1 MLRRFVLGLFV
12 CGLLGA
18 GAGLMLSDT
27 AFAAEKPKGKKE
39 DEIKPPPPD
48 PALTECK
55 VPFRPATTLNGA
67 TASEEQINAY
77 YAAVR
82 RYQEQLADYRACLN
96 KKIEAAK
103 NAGDRVQ
110 LEALNKLY
118 DDSVTNEE
126 QVVGAFNAALKAYK
140 ERHPSG

>member
-1 MLRRFVLGLFV
+1 MVRRFVLGLFV

-18 GAGLMLSDT
+18 GAGLMLADT
-27 AFAAEKPKGKKE
+27 AFAAEKPKGKE
-39 DEIKPPPPD
+39 EETKPPPPD
-48 PALTECK
+48 PAVTECK

-96 KKIEAAK
+96 KKIEAAN

-110 LEALNKLY
+110 LEALNKQY
-118 DDSVTNEE
+118 DESVTSEE
-126 QVVGAFNAALKAYK
+126 QVVGAFNAAYKAYR
-140 ERHPSG
+140 ERHPG